1 MIYYQYSA
9 IEKFRTTIKFDLYF
23 RRVTFP
29 PPILCCWVFR
39 ALSTRWMWNLKA
51 ISWGRSTSQVQGE
64 QVKLRFTWP
73 RGKQR
78 RITNGRKIKPEIC
91 TIFNRFSY
99 FFTAMKWLPLL
110 LEPLQSKYDFFRFF
124 LEVQNVFSLT
134 VSRESGN
141 FGNETA
147 PAGKLGSYV
156 QENLHGKATSVRL
169 PYEIKIRIVQKSI
182 WLQLIWDVFHGMT
195 NGAV

>member
-29 PPILCCWVFR
+29 PPILCCWAFR

-110 LEPLQSKYDFFRFF
+110 LEPLQSKWRYNTITSGFF
-124 LEVQNVFSLT
+124 LKYKTSLASLWAENQGISVT
-134 VSRESGN
+134 KPLLRVNSG
-141 FGNETA
+141 A
-147 PAGKLGSYV
+147 MC
-156 QENLHGKATSVRL
+156 R
-169 PYEIKIRIVQKSI
+169 RIYMERQHQFDCLTK
-182 WLQLIWDVFHGMT
+182 
-195 NGAV
+195 